1 MASSSCRAHV
11 PRWMPL
17 LFLFAPHVSAYT
29 APGLLSSLVQ
39 QKKREV
45 ERLRIMPEAR
55 EDGPWGLCLGYPATC
70 AHYSLSRSIGWRR
83 ERMAVVADLKVYS
96 SGRKLGEQDRVFD
109 NMVVTETLDMVA
121 DLGAIGALVSTD
133 KMSYGGSPLDLADAC
148 RHTSMMRNAMGADFP
163 IVAKDFIIDP
173 LQIARAVCLGAH
185 AVLLIAAAAPDQLP
199 ELLDTCTLLGVE
211 ALVEVHTTE
220 EIELAAECG
229 ASLFLVTER
238 DRELGVLVPGQACAA
253 SRLIPVEATLM
264 WQWLQ
269 TSATPVNLYFDQPV
283 MICFLLVAKCEICLV
298 RQACAVAPALPGDAI
313 SLACGGI
320 STMQQVREL
329 RGAGYDGV
337 VLGRALAAAGA
348 KALMDDIRAEEWSQ
362 RLAEPIYSAPVSRS
376 SAAKLADGGLVD
388 EAGI

>member
-1 MASSSCRAHV
+1 
-11 PRWMPL
+11 
-17 LFLFAPHVSAYT
+17 
-29 APGLLSSLVQ
+29 
-39 QKKREV
+39 
-45 ERLRIMPEAR
+45 
-55 EDGPWGLCLGYPATC
+55 
-70 AHYSLSRSIGWRR
+70 
-83 ERMAVVADLKVYS
+83 MAVVADLKVYS

-238 DRELGVLVPGQACAA
+238 DRERGVLVPG
-253 SRLIPVEATLM
+253 
-264 WQWLQ
+264 
-269 TSATPVNLYFDQPV
+269 
-283 MICFLLVAKCEICLV
+283 
-298 RQACAVAPALPGDAI
+298 QACAVAPALPGDAI